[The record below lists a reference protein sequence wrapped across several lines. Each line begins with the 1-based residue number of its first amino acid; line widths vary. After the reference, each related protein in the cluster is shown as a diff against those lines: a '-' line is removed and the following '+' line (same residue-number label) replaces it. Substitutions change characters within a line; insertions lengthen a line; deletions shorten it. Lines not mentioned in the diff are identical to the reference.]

1 MPQGADDVDDDR
13 AYEEMLLNKMHF
25 CIQQERT
32 KRKKTSNEMVSL
44 SKKDPRGLLLVLG
57 ILGICTC
64 EQPIILIK
72 TIYTKI
78 HLSPFNCKQNIKV
91 LPKNEKWLQFFV
103 NYKLTLLI

>member
-25 CIQQERT
+25 CIQRERANE
-32 KRKKTSNEMVSL
+32 KEKKTSNEMVSL
-44 SKKDPRGLLLVLG
+44 SKKDPRGLLLLLG

-72 TIYTKI
+72 AITQKYFFSHRI
-78 HLSPFNCKQNIKV
+78 HD
-91 LPKNEKWLQFFV
+91 KNV
-103 NYKLTLLI
+103 

>member
-72 TIYTKI
+72 TIYTKV
-78 HLSPFNCKQNIKV
+78 LLFPSYSSQKMYKNFFN
-91 LPKNEKWLQFFV
+91 
-103 NYKLTLLI
+103 